1 MVRGAKIHAEK
12 KEAAAGQE
20 QDGHASRQ
28 TRSRNVRTTGS
39 GHGRMNGNSSKGF
52 PGLSD
57 RTRIWQLWY
66 WKSSRSISRDA
77 RKGTISMTK
86 NIERVLGAMYGVA
99 VGDALGG
106 PVEFMDADAIARQ
119 YGILDT
125 MVGGGWLSLSPGETT
140 DDTAMT
146 LAVAKGIMANPDRPV
161 GPSAR
166 TLSSGRR
173 VARKTSAERAAAPSR
188 APASS

>member
-1 MVRGAKIHAEK
+1 
-12 KEAAAGQE
+12 
-20 QDGHASRQ
+20 
-28 TRSRNVRTTGS
+28 
-39 GHGRMNGNSSKGF
+39 
-52 PGLSD
+52 
-57 RTRIWQLWY
+57 
-66 WKSSRSISRDA
+66 
-77 RKGTISMTK
+77 MTK

-146 LAVAKGIMANPDRPV
+146 LAVAEGIMANPDRLV